1 MTHAFQTA
9 VPLRHEVV
17 YMIPVAKKGAA
28 VASVSLALC
37 LAAAACSSSSSTSSA
52 GAGASSSSASA
63 SSGGSVSIS
72 VGQFDRNFTAM
83 SALKPLVSAGKGNVA
98 VILPDTVTSARYVQF
113 DAPYLTQALTAAGLT
128 SSQFTV
134 QNAQGSDATE
144 LSDAQTAIT
153 KGATVLIMDPLD
165 SGVGAQIETYAK
177 AHGAAVVDYDR
188 LTLGGSRQYY
198 VSFNNVVVG
207 KLIGQGFQA
216 CATAWKVSKPN
227 VLVMKGDPTDNNA
240 TLFAQGYLG
249 VLNPLFSSGSYVKVG
264 EPAGTWTP
272 SVALSE
278 FQQNFTAHKNINSVL
293 TPNDAN
299 AAPIIHYL
307 QTKGVKAKTF
317 PVTGQDA
324 STVGLQNILAGY
336 QCGTVYKP
344 IYLEAQAATALA
356 MFLRAGKTPPTAL
369 VNDTTNDSKAN
380 ISVPSVLLTPK
391 WVTTANMASTVV
403 ADQFVKASLLCV
415 GQYAAACKAAGI
427 S

>member
-1 MTHAFQTA
+1 
-9 VPLRHEVV
+9 
-17 YMIPVAKKGAA
+17 MIPMVRKGAV
-28 VASVSLALC
+28 VASASLALC
-37 LAAAACSSSSSTSSA
+37 LAAAACSSSSSSSSPS
-52 GAGASSSSASA
+52 GGSSSSASS
-63 SSGGSVSIS
+63 SSGATVSIS
-72 VGQFDRNFTAM
+72 VAQFTRDFSAM
-83 SALKPLVSAGKGNVA
+83 SVLKPLAAAGKGNVA

-113 DAPYLTQALTAAGLT
+113 DAPYLTQALTAAGLS

-134 QNAQGSDATE
+134 QNAQGSDATQ

-165 SGVGAQIETYAK
+165 AGVGAQIETYAK
-177 AHGAAVVDYDR
+177 AHGAAVIDYDR

-198 VSFNNVVVG
+198 VSFNNVLVG
-207 KLIGQGFQA
+207 TKIGQGFTA
-216 CATAWKVSKPN
+216 CAAAWHVSKPN

-249 VLNPLFSSGSYVKVG
+249 VLNPFFSSGKYVKAG
-264 EPAGTWTP
+264 ELAGTWTP

-293 TPNDAN
+293 VPNDAN

-324 STVGLQNILAGY
+324 TTIGLQNILAGY
-336 QCGTVYKP
+336 QCGTAYKP

-356 MFLRAGKTPPTAL
+356 MYLRAGQKPPAAL
-369 VNDTTNDSKAN
+369 VNGSTNDSKSN
-380 ISVPSVLLTPK
+380 TPVPSVLLTPK

-403 ADQFVKASLLCV
+403 ADKFVTVAQLCV
-415 GQYAAACKAAGI
+415 GQYTQLCKTAGI

>member
-1 MTHAFQTA
+1 
-9 VPLRHEVV
+9 
-17 YMIPVAKKGAA
+17 MIPITRKGAV
-28 VASVSLALC
+28 VASASLALC
-37 LAAAACSSSSSTSSA
+37 LGAAACSSSSSSSTPS
-52 GAGASSSSASA
+52 GGSSSSASS
-63 SSGGSVSIS
+63 SSGATVSIS
-72 VGQFDRNFTAM
+72 VAQFDRNFTAM
-83 SALKPLVSAGKGNVA
+83 SVLKPLAAAGKGNVA

-113 DAPYLTQALTAAGLT
+113 DAPYLTQALTAAGLS
-128 SSQFTV
+128 SSQFSV
-134 QNAQGSDATE
+134 QNAQGSGQTQ

-177 AHGAAVVDYDR
+177 AHGVAVIDYDR

-198 VSFNNVVVG
+198 VSFNNVLVG
-207 KLIGQGFQA
+207 TKIGQGFAA
-216 CATAWKVSKPN
+216 CAADWKVSKPN

-249 VLNPLFSSGSYVKVG
+249 VLNPFFSNGKYVKVA

-307 QTKGVKAKTF
+307 QTQGVKAKTF

-324 STVGLQNILAGY
+324 TTIGLQNILAGY

-356 MFLRAGKTPPTAL
+356 MYLRAGQKPPAAL
-369 VNDTTNDSKAN
+369 VNGSTNDSKSN
-380 ISVPSVLLTPK
+380 TPVPSVLLTPK

-403 ADQFVKASLLCV
+403 ADKFVTVAQLCV
-415 GQYAAACKAAGI
+415 GQYTQLCKTAGI

>member
-1 MTHAFQTA
+1 
-9 VPLRHEVV
+9 
-17 YMIPVAKKGAA
+17 MIPMVRKGAV
-28 VASVSLALC
+28 VASASLALC
-37 LAAAACSSSSSTSSA
+37 LGAAACSSSSSSSTPS
-52 GAGASSSSASA
+52 GGSSSASSSS
-63 SSGGSVSIS
+63 GTTVSIS
-72 VGQFDRNFTAM
+72 VAQFTRDFSAM
-83 SALKPLVSAGKGNVA
+83 SVLKPLAAVGKGNVA

-113 DAPYLTQALTAAGLT
+113 DAPYLTQALTAAGLS

-134 QNAQGSDATE
+134 QNAQGSDATQ

-165 SGVGAQIETYAK
+165 AGVGAQIETYAK
-177 AHGAAVVDYDR
+177 AHGAAVIDYDR

-207 KLIGQGFQA
+207 QKIGQGFTA
-216 CATAWKVSKPN
+216 CAAAWKVAKPN

-249 VLNPLFSSGSYVKVG
+249 VLNPFFSSGKYVKAG

-293 TPNDAN
+293 VPNDAN

-324 STVGLQNILAGY
+324 TTIGLQNILAGY
-336 QCGTVYKP
+336 QCGTAYKP

-356 MFLRAGKTPPTAL
+356 MYLRAGQKPPAAL
-369 VNDTTNDSKAN
+369 VNGSTNDSKSSTA
-380 ISVPSVLLTPK
+380 VPSVLLTPK

-403 ADQFVKASLLCV
+403 ADKFVTVAQLCV
-415 GQYAAACKAAGI
+415 GQYTQLCKTAGI

>member
-1 MTHAFQTA
+1 
-9 VPLRHEVV
+9 
-17 YMIPVAKKGAA
+17 MIPITRKGAV
-28 VASVSLALC
+28 VASASLALC
-37 LAAAACSSSSSTSSA
+37 LGAAACSSSSSSSTPSGGTSSS
-52 GAGASSSSASA
+52 ASSSSGAT
-63 SSGGSVSIS
+63 VSIS
-72 VGQFDRNFTAM
+72 VAQFDRNFTAM
-83 SALKPLVSAGKGNVA
+83 SALKPLAAAGKGNVA

-113 DAPYLTQALTAAGLT
+113 DAPYLTQALTAAGLS

-134 QNAQGSDATE
+134 QNAQGSDQTQ

-153 KGATVLIMDPLD
+153 KGTTVLIMDPLD

-177 AHGAAVVDYDR
+177 AHGVAVIDYDR

-198 VSFNNVVVG
+198 VSFNNVLVG
-207 KLIGQGFQA
+207 TKIGQGFAA
-216 CATAWKVSKPN
+216 CATAWNVAKPN

-249 VLNPLFSSGSYVKVG
+249 VLNPFFSSGKYVKVA

-307 QTKGVKAKTF
+307 QTQGVKSKTF

-324 STVGLQNILAGY
+324 TTIGLQNILAGY

-356 MFLRAGKTPPTAL
+356 MFVRAGKTPPATL
-369 VNDTTNDSKAN
+369 VNASTNDSKSN
-380 ISVPSVLLTPK
+380 TPVPSVYLTPK
-391 WVTTANMASTVV
+391 WVTTQNMASTVV
-403 ADQFVKASLLCV
+403 ADKFVTVGQLCV
-415 GQYAAACKAAGI
+415 GQYAQLCKTAGI